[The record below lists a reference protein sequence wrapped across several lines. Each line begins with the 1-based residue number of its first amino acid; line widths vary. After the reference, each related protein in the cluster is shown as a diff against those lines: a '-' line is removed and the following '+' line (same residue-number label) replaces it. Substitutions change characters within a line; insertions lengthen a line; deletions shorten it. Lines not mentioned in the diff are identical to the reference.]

1 MTGFAVGG
9 QTTKLRPMSPYRL
22 LAALLLLPLATF
34 AADRGLKVDRSRSFI
49 DVDVKA
55 TAGSFT
61 GHLDQYAA
69 TILIDDAGKI
79 KAATL
84 AFDFDDL
91 KTGKPERNA
100 KMISWLGG
108 GHPSGQFDLGNLAVT
123 PDGQGQASGRLTF
136 HGATQ
141 RIEFPINI
149 TKADDG
155 TYTITGEAT
164 VDYREWNLKVIR
176 FAMAL
181 KVNPEVAI
189 HFKITGVP
197 GPLPASSA
205 K

>member
-1 MTGFAVGG
+1 MKST
-9 QTTKLRPMSPYRL
+9 RL
-22 LAALLLLPLATF
+22 LVALLLLPLATF

-49 DVDVKA
+49 DIDVKA

-69 TILIDDAGKI
+69 TILVDDAGKI
-79 KAATL
+79 KSATL
-84 AFDFDDL
+84 AFDFNDL
-91 KTGKPERNA
+91 KTGKPDRDA

-108 GHPSGQFDLGNLAVT
+108 GHPSGRFELGNLAVT
-123 PDGQGQASGRLTF
+123 PDGQGQASGRLAF

-141 RIEFPINI
+141 RVEFPINV

-155 TYTITGEAT
+155 TCTITGEAT

-197 GPLPASSA
+197 VTLPAPAAA

>member
-1 MTGFAVGG
+1 MN
-9 QTTKLRPMSPYRL
+9 QLRL

-61 GHLDQYAA
+61 GHLDQYTA
-69 TILIDDAGKI
+69 TILLDDAGKI

-84 AFDFDDL
+84 AFAFDDL
-91 KTGKPERNA
+91 KTGKPDRNA

-123 PDGQGQASGRLTF
+123 PDGQGQASGRLVF

-141 RIEFPINI
+141 RIEFPINV

-155 TYTITGEAT
+155 TYTIIGDAT
-164 VDYREWNLKVIR
+164 IDYREWNLKVIKL
-176 FAMAL
+176 ALLL
-181 KVNPEVAI
+181 KVDPEVAI

-197 GPLPASSA
+197 VPLPAAAAA